1 MTSDLERMLIEQREV
16 EDRILRDLRECNKIQ
31 SDNIQTLVSLP
42 DPRTD
47 VPLPQAPRLHH
58 LSSPTV
64 CEPNSHR
71 NCGMQREINE
81 DMKAHNEAVDRKFES
96 LQRMV
101 LELLR
106 PPASSSLP
114 TPPSSS
120 SPEDG

>member
-1 MTSDLERMLIEQREV
+1 
-16 EDRILRDLRECNKIQ
+16 
-31 SDNIQTLVSLP
+31 
-42 DPRTD
+42 
-47 VPLPQAPRLHH
+47 
-58 LSSPTV
+58 
-64 CEPNSHR
+64 
-71 NCGMQREINE
+71 MQREINE

-106 PPASSSLP
+106 PTASSSLP